1 MADFQYNYNWVPNAK
16 EQRESLTAQDKPRGI
31 ASKPKETNSKSKEE
45 GYYEKMLDMFS
56 SFFPSQEEAD
66 AVLNSSKPDRET
78 LKESSLEES
87 LAERPGF
94 RSLDEALEALFG
106 DTEKLTT
113 PPSVDTT
120 DIDPDMETLATQDAE
135 ENAAI
140 RAASGITESLGRPE
154 SAGLMSPPVE
164 DAVVEVDTDTAEP
177 VVEAAENDVPTSS
190 RFDSKGLTPITL
202 TDKAQE
208 KLFDLG
214 FVEVGTADGVA
225 GANTRSAARRYQGA
239 SDLTVNGRLDGDTL
253 GSLTSATADLDTIMQ
268 RQIAFHEGQ
277 KNYPYKDSLGLWTIG
292 VGHLIGRGN
301 DEDLA
306 NSGYSQYSRA
316 NPMPDSEVTE
326 LFQEDLTDHKA
337 IAEGYDF
344 YDDMN
349 EKGKRAIIDLTFNM
363 GDFLNKRN
371 ENGTYMWANLREQL
385 ANSDWDA
392 AADNLAS
399 ATYGRQVGQ
408 RAITVTDMLR
418 QAGD

>member
-1 MADFQYNYNWVPNAK
+1 
-16 EQRESLTAQDKPRGI
+16 
-31 ASKPKETNSKSKEE
+31 
-45 GYYEKMLDMFS
+45 
-56 SFFPSQEEAD
+56 
-66 AVLNSSKPDRET
+66 
-78 LKESSLEES
+78 
-87 LAERPGF
+87 
-94 RSLDEALEALFG
+94 
-106 DTEKLTT
+106 
-113 PPSVDTT
+113 
-120 DIDPDMETLATQDAE
+120 
-135 ENAAI
+135 
-140 RAASGITESLGRPE
+140 
-154 SAGLMSPPVE
+154 MSPPVQ
-164 DAVVEVDTDTAEP
+164 DTVSEIDTSTGDDTEETNA
-177 VVEAAENDVPTSS
+177 SS

-214 FVEVGTADGVA
+214 FVEVGTADGVV

-239 SDLTVNGRLDGDTL
+239 SDLTVNGRLNGDTL

-292 VGHLIGRGN
+292 IGHLIGSGS
-301 DEDLA
+301 DEDLE
-306 NSGYSQYSRA
+306 NSGYSQYSRV
-316 NPMPDSEVTE
+316 NPMPDSDVTE

-418 QAGD
+418 QAGE

>member
-1 MADFQYNYNWVPNAK
+1 MCI
-16 EQRESLTAQDKPRGI
+16 R
-31 ASKPKETNSKSKEE
+31 
-45 GYYEKMLDMFS
+45 
-56 SFFPSQEEAD
+56 
-66 AVLNSSKPDRET
+66 DR
-78 LKESSLEES
+78 
-87 LAERPGF
+87 
-94 RSLDEALEALFG
+94 
-106 DTEKLTT
+106 
-113 PPSVDTT
+113 
-120 DIDPDMETLATQDAE
+120 
-135 ENAAI
+135 
-140 RAASGITESLGRPE
+140 
-154 SAGLMSPPVE
+154 
-164 DAVVEVDTDTAEP
+164 
-177 VVEAAENDVPTSS
+177 
-190 RFDSKGLTPITL
+190 
-202 TDKAQE
+202 AQE

-225 GANTRSAARRYQGA
+225 GATTRSAARRYQGA

-292 VGHLIGRGN
+292 VGHLIGN

-363 GDFLNKRN
+363 GDFLNELDEYGN
-371 ENGTYMWANLREQL
+371 YVWVNLREQL

-392 AADNLAS
+392 AANNLAS

>member
-1 MADFQYNYNWVPNAK
+1 MSYTPITSSLRPKARPETVTESLRPKSRSQGLASREVAK
-16 EQRESLTAQDKPRGI
+16 EPEEEKSFWDYFDFFGGSTSDDDTASPSDR
-31 ASKPKETNSKSKEE
+31 ASKL
-45 GYYEKMLDMFS
+45 YERDNM
-56 SFFPSQEEAD
+56 Q
-66 AVLNSSKPDRET
+66 
-78 LKESSLEES
+78 
-87 LAERPGF
+87 
-94 RSLDEALEALFG
+94 EALEARPGYRSSPVEMLKDAYVGSVGESFSPAYLG
-106 DTEKLTT
+106 DVPEAFKQAKALT
-113 PPSVDTT
+113 PPPVTT
-120 DIDPDMETLATQDAE
+120 TEIDQKVFT
-135 ENAAI
+135 
-140 RAASGITESLGRPE
+140 GIM
-154 SAGLMSPPVE
+154 APPVQ
-164 DAVVEVDTDTAEP
+164 DT
-177 VVEAAENDVPTSS
+177 VSEAATEEEETNTSS

-214 FVEVGTADGVA
+214 FVGVGTADGVA
-225 GANTRSAARRYQGA
+225 GANTRSAVRKYQGA

-253 GSLTSATADLDTIMQ
+253 GGLTSATADLDTIMQ

-292 VGHLIGRGN
+292 VGHLIGTGS

-306 NSGYSQYSRA
+306 NSGYSQYSKS
-316 NPMPDSEVTE
+316 NPMSDSEVTE

-371 ENGTYMWANLREQL
+371 KNGTYVWANLREQL
-385 ANSDWDA
+385 SNSDWDA

-399 ATYGRQVGQ
+399 ATYARQVGQ